1 MVLLYIYSK
10 YLDSFKMLSKV
21 VAEDILIFFFLL
33 LLLFSEK
40 IKLGISYEPSAR

>member
-21 VAEDILIFFFLL
+21 VAEDILNFFFVIIIII
-33 LLLFSEK
+33 FREN
-40 IKLGISYEPSAR
+40 